1 MPLWFAVSLIVV
13 AAVIVTGLLAYLIDR
28 SNHV

>member
-1 MPLWFAVSLIVV
+1 MPLWFTVTL
-13 AAVIVTGLLAYLIDR
+13 IVTGGVVVTGLIAYLIDR

>member
-1 MPLWFAVSLIVV
+1 MPLWFTVTLIVTAGV
-13 AAVIVTGLLAYLIDR
+13 VVTGLIAYLIDR

>member
-1 MPLWFAVSLIVV
+1 MPLWFTVTL
-13 AAVIVTGLLAYLIDR
+13 IVTGVVVATGLVAYLIDR